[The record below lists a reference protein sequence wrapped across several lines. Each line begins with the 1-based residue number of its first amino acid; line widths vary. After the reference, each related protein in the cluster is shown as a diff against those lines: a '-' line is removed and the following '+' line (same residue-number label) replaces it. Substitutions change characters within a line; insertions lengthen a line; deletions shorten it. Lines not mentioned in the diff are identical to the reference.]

1 MNLLTKAAHAVKADA
16 SGRITGIA
24 NETGVVDGG
33 NDMTMPGAFR
43 DNLREHGPYRPLL
56 FGHSMAEPIG
66 VVELAETARGLEIVE
81 GFIEDSVQRA
91 REVLALLTMKP
102 RSPLQGFS
110 IGYETLKESYQG
122 GVRQLHKLNVWE
134 VSVVVIPM
142 NAGSVVR
149 SVGKDDA
156 DDFAAALRQLTEKLR
171 AQSVADDIHEIFRR
185 ARAAAIQ

>member
-24 NETGVVDGG
+24 NETGIVDGG

-66 VVELAETARGLEIVE
+66 IVELAETARGLEIVE
-81 GFIEDSVQRA
+81 GFIEEKVQRG
-91 REVLALLTMKP
+91 REVLALLQLRP

-110 IGYETLKESYQG
+110 IGYETLQDSYKG
-122 GVRQLHKLNVWE
+122 NVRQLHKVNVWE

-142 NAGSVVR
+142 NQGSVVT
-149 SVGKDDA
+149 SVGKADLDA
-156 DDFAAALRQLTEKLR
+156 LAAAIR
-171 AQSVADDIHEIFRR
+171 ALNHQIRGESAPATAEDVREIFRN
-185 ARAAAIQ
+185 ARLS